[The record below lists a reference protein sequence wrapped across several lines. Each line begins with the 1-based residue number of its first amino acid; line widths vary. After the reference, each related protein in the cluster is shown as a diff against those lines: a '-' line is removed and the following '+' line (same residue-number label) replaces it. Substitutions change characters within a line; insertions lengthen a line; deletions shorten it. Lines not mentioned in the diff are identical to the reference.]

1 MYGRVPRLPVDV
13 MFHNVKRDCDVAD
26 YDSYILKLRENLRE
40 ALSSA
45 QQMQSPAS
53 NIRLKCKQEG
63 QMS

>member
-45 QQMQSPAS
+45 QANAVAS
-53 NIRLKCKQEG
+53 QQHQAEV
-63 QMS
+63 